1 MEDRGIVFFS
11 KDDLAFHWALK
22 EIHNYFQDKK
32 HLKQDYSFNE
42 ILELHHICEYID
54 NGFVYNE
61 WNTEKLNE
69 IKNEIKDFKRKQNVY
84 FKQITAEFIIDKFDE
99 ISYDYLKTF
108 WLLINKFNVYKII
121 SIDDLKILFKKERFD
136 LKHILYCSKIVNF
149 YEQEIRKYII
159 SKEINAEILLDY
171 FEKQHDRKQQEKFFP
186 KSLSTR
192 DCEDLISKYIDYEDA
207 NLNYLRLI
215 VKSKDS
221 DFLRLSD
228 KVKLKAKKLA
238 DKINDEILNSEN
250 ATTIHSSVCLSD
262 DQDEIKK
269 IINNS
274 GEPFVSYSKKRL
286 LEKLDNLTLFENF
299 RKVFEFLNFQGC
311 INSIPS
317 SSEIDGFEMSFV
329 RSKNEYLVSFSFQS
343 KSIESRMNFEIYSY
357 FLDSISVKLEDILED
372 FVNNHLNNKFS
383 INRFKLFLP
392 SPESNI
398 LEKIRLIV
406 PEFESLIEQYKLY
419 VEDDF
424 VDFELLQVS
433 TKTSGFEKIP
443 SLLERKYVYPK
454 GDEYQK
460 IRYNFFEHSYLFDY
474 EKFGKKY
481 SCFYHTLLYEKVN
494 VDDYKDHKREYLQ
507 HFIDIGYL
515 KVEQD
520 GSISF
525 TNKNLMIII
534 GYLRN
539 FDVMSYWH
547 FPKYIRDEIDKMQEK
562 KLVEFSDKLFTKAE
576 QDYFNFYLNNK
587 FSNGLWLRNKYVHAT
602 NSHEKEEQETD
613 YKILLKLLILLVL
626 KIENDLNIAKSIIT
640 SYQNTNK
647 R

>member
-1 MEDRGIVFFS
+1 M
-11 KDDLAFHWALK
+11 
-22 EIHNYFQDKK
+22 
-32 HLKQDYSFNE
+32 
-42 ILELHHICEYID
+42 
-54 NGFVYNE
+54 
-61 WNTEKLNE
+61 
-69 IKNEIKDFKRKQNVY
+69 
-84 FKQITAEFIIDKFDE
+84 
-99 ISYDYLKTF
+99 
-108 WLLINKFNVYKII
+108 
-121 SIDDLKILFKKERFD
+121 
-136 LKHILYCSKIVNF
+136 
-149 YEQEIRKYII
+149 
-159 SKEINAEILLDY
+159 
-171 FEKQHDRKQQEKFFP
+171 
-186 KSLSTR
+186 
-192 DCEDLISKYIDYEDA
+192 
-207 NLNYLRLI
+207 
-215 VKSKDS
+215 
-221 DFLRLSD
+221 
-228 KVKLKAKKLA
+228 
-238 DKINDEILNSEN
+238 
-250 ATTIHSSVCLSD
+250 
-262 DQDEIKK
+262 
-269 IINNS
+269 
-274 GEPFVSYSKKRL
+274 
-286 LEKLDNLTLFENF
+286 
-299 RKVFEFLNFQGC
+299 
-311 INSIPS
+311 
-317 SSEIDGFEMSFV
+317 
-329 RSKNEYLVSFSFQS
+329 
-343 KSIESRMNFEIYSY
+343 
-357 FLDSISVKLEDILED
+357 
-372 FVNNHLNNKFS
+372 
-383 INRFKLFLP
+383 
-392 SPESNI
+392 
-398 LEKIRLIV
+398 IV